1 MAKNLNGIPF
11 TCENRRFATNTTM
24 GFPHGAGRALGSVI
38 ADPLISAASNGGYSL
53 WIEYLTDAHET
64 MTTNDCFW
72 LMWYDAAGRPT
83 IPASG
88 VFDKKGLAEMIAA
101 LTTKGLLP

>member
-1 MAKNLNGIPF
+1 MAHTLNGIPF
-11 TCENRRFATNTTM
+11 TCENRRFATNITM
-24 GFPHGAGRALGSVI
+24 GFPHGPGQAIGSVI
-38 ADPLISAASNGGYSL
+38 ASPLITAASNGGYSL
-53 WIEYLTDAHET
+53 WIEYLTDASGE
-64 MTTNDCFW
+64 MAPGDVFW
-72 LMWYDAAGRPT
+72 LMWYGPTGNPT